1 MIRNVHVDMLRE
13 QVEQARADLAGW
25 ELLLGQAEQQARAG
39 QQLPDPMMPLG
50 QSWPAPEAVRGV
62 AGRDPYPTSVMPA
75 IDGSQLPP
83 GQDAAFEAFQADHA
97 EHAAS
102 PEGQRD
108 EQKWRSA

>member
-25 ELLLGQAEQQARAG
+25 EHLLAQAEQGARAG
-39 QQLPDPMMPLG
+39 QFLPDPLMPTG
-50 QSWPAPEAVRGV
+50 TPWPVPGPVER
-62 AGRDPYPTSVMPA
+62 RQPYPASTSVMPA
-75 IDGSQLPP
+75 VDGSQLPP